1 MDFNTKVDRIS
12 GLPDEILCHILSFIP
27 TKYAVATSVLSTRW
41 KYLWTSVPVL
51 NFDVR
56 LHEGFCSVI
65 NLNANPGS
73 ETTFLNFVNRVML
86 LNDISNIQKFRLIYK
101 CHRSPAPICTWLHVA
116 ISDNILELE
125 LDFYFSLQKEYMKLP
140 KKLFR
145 SNTLRVLKLSRMP
158 LSVPSLVCL
167 PNLKILE
174 IRSVVGLDDHYTQIL
189 LAGCRVLEKLV
200 IEETAR
206 EKPRVIDISTSIL
219 RSFSFSYKFVIDAWV
234 DYPYKFVINAPNLE
248 YFHVK
253 GHISDKFVVTSLA
266 TLTDAH
272 LDLRY
277 TTLISDYDNLCH
289 QQVCDLFKGIANAKF
304 LSLSNDMVQLLC
316 AANDLNLPRF
326 SNLTKLALGI
336 GVDICWKR
344 LATEFIKCSP
354 NLDVLT
360 LDNKQ
365 QGLTRDIDEIRKN
378 PPQCMPEYLLANVKE
393 ILLQEL
399 YRNFL
404 TVPETAEHLLQD
416 VSSLKRLT
424 IMCQCP
430 FMLRNQIG
438 RNY

>member
-56 LHEGFCSVI
+56 LHGGFCSVI
-65 NLNANPGS
+65 NLYANPGS
-73 ETTFLNFVNRVML
+73 ETTFQNFVNRVML
-86 LNDISNIQKFRLIYK
+86 LNDISNIQKFRLIHK
-101 CHRSPAPICTWLHVA
+101 CHHSPAPICTWLHVA

-125 LDFYFSLQKEYMKLP
+125 LDFYFSVQKENMKLP
-140 KKLFR
+140 KKLFI
-145 SNTLRVLKLSRMP
+145 SNTLRVLKLSRMS
-158 LSVPSLVCL
+158 LSIPSLICL

-189 LAGCRVLEKLV
+189 LAGCLVLEKLV

-206 EKPRVIDISTSIL
+206 ENPRVIDISISTL

-234 DYPYKFVINAPNLE
+234 DFPYKFVINAPNLE

-253 GHISDKFVVTSLA
+253 GYMSDKFVVKSLA
-266 TLTDAH
+266 TLIDAH

-289 QQVCDLFKGIANAKF
+289 QHVCDLFKGIGNAKF
-304 LSLSNDMVQLLC
+304 LSLSNDMVRLLC
-316 AANDLNLPRF
+316 TANDPNLPRF
-326 SNLTKLALGI
+326 SNLRKLALGI

-360 LDNKQ
+360 LDNKL
-365 QGLTRDIDEIRKN
+365 GLIRDIDEMRKN
-378 PPQCMPEYLLANVKE
+378 PPQCMPENLLANVKE
-393 ILLQEL
+393 ILLEEL

-404 TVPETAEHLLQD
+404 TIPETAEHLLQD
-416 VSSLKRLT
+416 VNSLKRLT

-438 RNY
+438 QNY